1 MKTELRNQNARNL
14 HEKDTGEILRIINNE
29 DRTVAKAVEQAL
41 PDIVPAVDRFVD
53 SYRQGGQ
60 IFYVGAGTSGRL
72 GVLDAAEIPP
82 TFGVPEGRVVGE
94 IAGGKE
100 AITSAK
106 EGYEDDNEA
115 GETRASENDI
125 GKKDF
130 VVGISASGRTP
141 FVLGFLRAS
150 KKAGASTAAI
160 TNNTGSPVEA
170 ASDVTI
176 VAETGPEVI
185 AGSTRMKAGTAQ
197 KMILNMLSTAA
208 MIKLGK
214 VFDNLMV
221 DVVASNEKLKD
232 RAKRIL
238 EELTEAGEDEIA
250 EMLRKTDYEVKP
262 AILALKGNLTVAEA
276 RRSLERHDGHLELA
290 LTEVDNS

>member
-41 PDIVPAVDRFVD
+41 PDIVLAVDRFVD

-115 GETRASENDI
+115 EKPGQVKTTSE
-125 GKKDF
+125 KW
-130 VVGISASGRTP
+130 ISSTVFPPAAG
-141 FVLGFLRAS
+141 LRS
-150 KKAGASTAAI
+150 S
-160 TNNTGSPVEA
+160 
-170 ASDVTI
+170 SD
-176 VAETGPEVI
+176 
-185 AGSTRMKAGTAQ
+185 S
-197 KMILNMLSTAA
+197 
-208 MIKLGK
+208 
-214 VFDNLMV
+214 
-221 DVVASNEKLKD
+221 
-232 RAKRIL
+232 
-238 EELTEAGEDEIA
+238 
-250 EMLRKTDYEVKP
+250 
-262 AILALKGNLTVAEA
+262 
-276 RRSLERHDGHLELA
+276 
-290 LTEVDNS
+290 